1 MSAVTGFD
9 YLVDHTQR
17 KIRVTCLKQLL
28 LPCPAWYGLEDG
40 ALAFEAKGH
49 WFSSGQGTCL
59 ACGLDASLGVKE
71 KQPIDVSLPLCLPP
85 FPSLKINVK
94 EKKLLQLRYYLLIC
108 SDLIG

>member
-1 MSAVTGFD
+1 MERWPAKQRVTGSV
-9 YLVDHTQR
+9 LVRAH
-17 KIRVTCLKQLL
+17 
-28 LPCPAWYGLEDG
+28 AWLAGLMPV
-40 ALAFEAKGH
+40 
-49 WFSSGQGTCL
+49 
-59 ACGLDASLGVKE
+59 LGVKE